1 MRKLILIL
9 LCLFTT
15 NALFAQAVK
24 NTSYKTS
31 SGERVLQLEVVLD
44 TDMASAWKLLSTD
57 EGLVKWVAPVAHIEL
72 KKNGVIVTNYD
83 KTKPLTDSSSIR
95 LPILAYTKGKMIT
108 LKVELNNNFTKSVRD
123 SDDNLKEVI
132 TLVKIDAGHTK
143 LISAMSGFGTGADWD
158 KTYEFFVRG
167 NIYTYEEL
175 LKNYK

>member
-9 LCLFTT
+9 LCLFTA

-31 SGERVLQLEVVLD
+31 LGERVLQLEVVLD
-44 TDMASAWKLLSTD
+44 TDLASAWKLLSTD

-72 KKNGVIVTNYD
+72 KKNGSIVTNYD
-83 KTKPLTDSSSIR
+83 KTKPLTDSGSIR
-95 LPILAYTKGKMIT
+95 LPILAYTKGKMIA

-132 TLVKIDAGHTK
+132 TLVKIDATHTK
-143 LISAMSGFGTGADWD
+143 LISAMSGFGTGPDWD

-167 NIYTYEEL
+167 NTYTYEEL
-175 LKNYK
+175 LKHYK